1 MFRVLTVTAS
11 TSIIILANT
20 IAIVL
25 FLALLAGLAY
35 WLLF

>member
-1 MFRVLTVTAS
+1 MFRLLTVTAS

-25 FLALLAGLAY
+25 FLALLAGFIY
-35 WLLF
+35 WLVF